1 MKAVFVACSD
11 PMLLYQQD
19 DIGRL
24 KMLLE
29 NDGLKV
35 VVSPYLFE
43 HFKNLSIKDKA
54 NDLMR
59 Y

>member
-1 MKAVFVACSD
+1 MKAALVACSD

-29 NDGLKV
+29 KEGLEV
-35 VVSPYLFE
+35 VISPYLFE
-43 HFKNLSIKDKA
+43 SFENL
-54 NDLMR
+54 
-59 Y
+59 